1 MADIGGG
8 KEGGERRKAKTIPQL
23 TSLPK
28 NNKSGP
34 DAALVRVVTD
44 GRDAF
49 AE

>member
-8 KEGGERRKAKTIPQL
+8 KGGGVRRKAKMIPQI

-34 DAALVRVVTD
+34 NAASVRVVTD
-44 GRDAF
+44 GRAL